1 MRLIWLFIVASL
13 LGGTSNIVLEEPVV
27 TGYIIVGDS
36 RTVGM
41 DMSVDVDDIDANIF
55 VVAKVGKGYH
65 WLVNTAMTEVETIK
79 SENPDINKWT
89 IITNLGV
96 NDLGNCE
103 RYVDFYKG
111 IEDEVVVV
119 SVNPVR
125 NYSRVSN
132 GYIDAFNERM
142 REEFDYIDTNTM
154 LRIRGY
160 STPDGLHYTGDTY
173 RLIFSFI
180 IHELDLA

>member
-1 MRLIWLFIVASL
+1 MIWVFLTLSL
-13 LGGTSNIVLEEPVV
+13 LNLQVEEAPVE

-41 DMSVDVDDIDANIF
+41 DMSVNTDDVDANIF
-55 VVAKVGKGYH
+55 VIAKVGKGYN
-65 WLVNTAMTEVETIK
+65 WLVNTAMNEVETIK
-79 SENPDINKWT
+79 AENPDIEKWT
-89 IITNLGV
+89 IVTNLGV

-103 RYVDFYKG
+103 RYVNFYKG
-111 IEDEVVVV
+111 LEDEVVVV

-125 NYSRVSN
+125 NYNRVSN
-132 GYIDAFNERM
+132 TSIDAFNERM
-142 REEFDYIDTNTM
+142 REEFEYIDTNTM

-160 STPDGLHYTGDTY
+160 STSDGLHYTGDTY

-180 IHELDLA
+180 IHELALA